1 MTRIRL
7 TALAVVVI
15 AGAAAAWS
23 PAMARQSKPAE
34 PPQGK
39 GTAAAPAKAGNAD
52 KLVAEGRAAYEKAA
66 YGEALIKFEEA
77 VKAGASGGEL
87 FYQMGFCYRTVRDD
101 QENARASMARALPLL
116 DQQIKDA
123 SRRDLKSYYYLAA
136 IRLNEIP
143 EPDELSRLSKEAIRA
158 LESGALPKP
167 VTGEELFQ
175 AGRLY
180 GFSGNREQAV
190 AHYEKAIAAL
200 EKAGPGKEGI
210 LRHCLEASA
219 DAAAQKEQWDKAAG
233 LYTRLLKSDPSR
245 DDVRMPLALTLF
257 KAGREMDAIP
267 HWRETRDPRLEGDKV
282 YLERVARHYVEL
294 GRPQVQ
300 APADNE
306 ELRKAIIEAAKAYAA
321 ARAKDDEAARVASEA
336 WQEKALAERKARRK
350 AKAAPA
356 GPSIEELEKIP
367 PEKLTAEQRL
377 RLMGYTDIALEPPAP
392 PPSPERLEAEKKFF
406 GLLAVLVRRGQLVQD
421 FAVTNGLAPLLF
433 K

>member
-1 MTRIRL
+1 MTRSRII
-7 TALAVVVI
+7 ALAVVVGAGT
-15 AGAAAAWS
+15 AGAWGLALARQDKPAAAQ
-23 PAMARQSKPAE
+23 AKPA
-34 PPQGK
+34 PAGD
-39 GTAAAPAKAGNAD
+39 AA
-52 KLVAEGRAAYEKAA
+52 KLTAEGRAAYEKAQ
-66 YGEALIKFEEA
+66 YGDALIKFEEA

-101 QENARASMARALPLL
+101 QENSRAYMARALPLL

-123 SRRDLKSYYYLAA
+123 ARRDLKSYYYLAA
-136 IRLNEIP
+136 IRLNEV
-143 EPDELSRLSKEAIRA
+143 PDANELERLSKEAIRA
-158 LESGALPKP
+158 LETGALPKP
-167 VTGEELFQ
+167 STGEELFQ

-180 GFSGNREQAV
+180 GFAGNREQAV

-219 DAAAQKEQWDKAAG
+219 DAAAQKEQWGKAAD
-233 LYTRLLKSDPSR
+233 LYVRLLKSDPSR
-245 DDVRMPLALTLF
+245 DEVRMPLALTLF
-257 KAGREMDAIP
+257 KAGREMDAIT

-294 GRPQVQ
+294 GRPQVE

-306 ELRKAIIEAAKAYAA
+306 DLRRAIVEAAKAYAE
-321 ARAKDDEAARVASEA
+321 ARKKDDDAAKAAADA

-350 AKAAPA
+350 AKAAPP

-377 RLMGYTDIALEPPAP
+377 RLMGYTDIVLEPPPP
-392 PPSPERLEAEKKFF
+392 PPSAERLQAEKKFF
-406 GLLAVLVRRGQLVQD
+406 GLMATLVRRGQLVQD